1 MRGQRGEVSQC
12 QAPPTHSDEPSA
24 LFPPQNQYKS
34 DLSFMKGVAWDGV
47 GAPQMESAK
56 KAGDLL
62 SEVRMGESG
71 SGWGHLICVYG
82 GRSRIPIFKL

>member
-1 MRGQRGEVSQC
+1 MSGLTESSVVC
-12 QAPPTHSDEPSA
+12 
-24 LFPPQNQYKS
+24 PPQNQYKA

-56 KAGDLL
+56 KAGELL

-71 SGWGHLICVYG
+71 SRRGAAYMHIW
-82 GRSRIPIFKL
+82 KLQDHSDLETRC